1 MNKSFHLVLALGFAI
16 ASTLALAAPEKRP
29 LPPHHKRVS
38 CQSCHGE
45 AQPKIAKKIF
55 CSQECHE
62 TPAEMAMLTREKF
75 GIRNPHFSPHWL
87 DTIPC
92 EECHKQHKP
101 PVNYCTEA
109 CHTFPEMV
117 VK

>member
-16 ASTLALAAPEKRP
+16 ASTLALAAP
-29 LPPHHKRVS
+29 
-38 CQSCHGE
+38 
-45 AQPKIAKKIF
+45 
-55 CSQECHE
+55 
-62 TPAEMAMLTREKF
+62 AEMAMLTRGKF
-75 GIRNPHFSPHWL
+75 GVRNPHFSPHWL
-87 DTIPC
+87 DTPPC

-101 PVNYCTEA
+101 PVNYCTDA